1 MYNGTLPTGFFFFC
15 LTNLKEG
22 IVNII
27 LGSDDNSY
35 LYIEGDEH
43 KNTTWHSNLYSQ
55 TRQNSLRYKNSP

>member
-43 KNTTWHSNLYSQ
+43 KNTT
-55 TRQNSLRYKNSP
+55 

>member
-1 MYNGTLPTGFFFFC
+1 MEHYQRVFFFC

-43 KNTTWHSNLYSQ
+43 KNTT
-55 TRQNSLRYKNSP
+55 